1 MSSESDLI
9 TVPIL
14 GKETVKVG
22 FGLDEYVA
30 TEILKEFQSSTYV
43 VITDSNI
50 APHHLEPFER
60 IFRDTIK
67 KNGAQSRFLSYI
79 IPPGESSKCRATKA
93 EIEDWMLSQS
103 CTRDTLL
110 IAMGGGVI
118 GDLVGYI
125 AATFMRGIRFVQMPT
140 TLLAMVDSSIGG
152 KTGIDAPLGKNLIGA
167 FWQPLRVYV
176 DLLVLHTL
184 PPRQIINGLAEI
196 IKTAAMWNEK
206 DFQLLENNSAL
217 LIEEIHKPAVSGE
230 YKFSKIKDLLQKI
243 ILSSIRTKCE
253 VVTLDEREGG
263 LRNLLNFGHSIGH
276 AYEAILYPQILHGE
290 CVAIG
295 MMKEVELARHLG
307 ILKPNAVGRLAKC
320 LVSYNLPVSVNDP
333 KIKKYAGFKTC
344 PVENLILTMAVDK
357 KNQGTKKRVV
367 ILKAIGET
375 YEKHATVVSDDD
387 IRFVLSSDV
396 KVDNF
401 TENSLDV
408 VITPP
413 GSKSISNRALVLA
426 ALSQGTCRL
435 TNMLHSD
442 DTQFMMSALESLG
455 AAKFSWEDNGETLV
469 VEGSGGK
476 MSAPKDALYLGNAG
490 TAARFLTGV
499 SALVPTQDKEH
510 GVVLTGNHR
519 MKVRPIGP
527 LVDALRNNG
536 CTVEYLEKE
545 GSLPLST
552 SSSTGLKGGVIELA
566 ATVSSQYVSSILM
579 CAPYA
584 SEPVTLKLVG
594 GKPISQLYIDMTIA
608 MMASFGIIV
617 EKSSSEENTYH
628 IPRAKYQSPS
638 KYEIESDASSAT
650 YPLAIAAITGT
661 KCTVPNIGSA
671 SLQGDSRFARDVL
684 KPMGCLVE
692 QTANSTT
699 VQGPP
704 KGQLKPLESIDM
716 ETMTDAFLTASV
728 VAAVS
733 SNAEG
738 DPITRI
744 TGIANQRVKECNRI
758 AAMVHELAKFGV
770 RAGEL
775 EDGIYIFG
783 QDYKTLKSPT
793 DGVYTYDDHR
803 VAMAFS
809 LLALLTPSPTVVIDK
824 ACVEKTWPYWWDVLK
839 QSFKVSLYGS
849 TVEQVE
855 QQNPLSKNASI
866 ILIGMRGAGKTTI
879 GKIISKQLNMKFID
893 LDEWLEDRLAMPI
906 TQVIFKLGWDAFRL
920 EEHKLLRE
928 FIQERPYGF
937 VAASGGGVI
946 EMNDSRKLLENYVK
960 SGGIVLHVHRNIDH
974 IVSYLSKDSS
984 RPAYKDQENIRDV
997 YARRHE
1003 WYRQCRS
1010 HYFISPVLDERVVEE
1025 KIEYSMSRFLEVIT
1039 GKSQSLQKLKE
1050 KKRSAFLTLNFPDVQ
1065 QALPLLNDVTLG
1077 CDAVE
1082 IRVDH
1087 LKDPKGKN
1095 GVPTLD
1101 FVAEQVALLRCH
1113 THLPII
1119 FTVRTKKQ
1127 GGLFPDDKEADAL
1140 ELILSA
1146 IRYGIDYVD
1155 VELGWSIE
1163 SITKIFEHKRNTKLL
1178 MSWHD
1183 LSGTWSWASPQ
1194 EWMQMIDLASSF
1206 ADIIKLVGTAKDIK
1220 DNLELENF
1228 RKSVTSTMKIPLIA
1242 INMGGKGQLSRVF
1255 NKFLTP
1261 VTHPDLP
1268 SKAAPGQ
1275 LSVKQLNEALALIGE
1290 IVPKNFYVFGK
1301 PISHSRSPVLHN
1313 TAYKLL
1319 GLPHSYEAYETDTVE
1334 EVEGI
1339 LRSPDFGGANV
1350 TIPYKLPI
1358 MQYMDDLSHEARF
1371 FGAVNT
1377 VIPSMKEGKLHLR
1390 GDNTDWRGI
1399 YDTFT
1404 AALDGMSLAES
1415 SALVIGA
1422 GGTSRAAI
1430 YTLHRLGVS
1439 QIYLVNRTLAN
1450 SYAVQNVF
1458 PPEYNIKVLD
1468 ADKVT
1473 SEDLNGVS
1481 IASAISTVPADKALP
1496 ESVDRLV
1503 KALIATGDRQ
1513 SIFLDMAY
1521 KPLHTP
1527 LMGVASEHGWRCS
1540 SGLEVLVRQGLASFQ
1555 MWTGMN
1561 PPFSPV
1567 YKKVIE

>member
-1 MSSESDLI
+1 MSSELDMI

-22 FGLDEYVA
+22 FGLNEYVA
-30 TEILKEFQSSTYV
+30 TEILKEFQSSTYI

-60 IFRDTIK
+60 TFRNTIK
-67 KNGAQSRFLSYI
+67 KNGAESRFLSYI
-79 IPPGESSKCRATKA
+79 IPPGESSKCRAMKA

-118 GDLVGYI
+118 GDLVGYV

-184 PPRQIINGLAEI
+184 SPRQVINGLAEI

-206 DFQLLENNSAL
+206 DFQLLENNSSIL
-217 LIEEIHKPAVSGE
+217 MEEIHKPAVSGE
-230 YKFSKIKDLLQKI
+230 YKYFKIKNLLQKI

-295 MMKEVELARHLG
+295 MIKEVELARHLG
-307 ILKPNAVGRLAKC
+307 VLKPNAVGRLAKC
-320 LVSYNLPVSVNDP
+320 LVSYGLPVSVNDP
-333 KIKKYAGFKTC
+333 KIKKYAGFKDC

-357 KNQGTKKRVV
+357 KNQGSKKRVV

-396 KVDNF
+396 KVGTF
-401 TENSLDV
+401 TEHSLDV
-408 VITPP
+408 VVTPP

-476 MSAPKDALYLGNAG
+476 MSPPKDALYLGNAG

-499 SALVPTQDKEH
+499 SALVPTKNNEH

-536 CTVEYLEKE
+536 CTVKYLEKE
-545 GSLPLST
+545 GSLPLSM
-552 SSSTGLKGGVIELA
+552 SSESGLKGGVIELA

-608 MMASFGIIV
+608 MMASFGINV
-617 EKSSSEENTYH
+617 QKSSTEENTYH
-628 IPRAKYQSPS
+628 IPQANYQSPS
-638 KYEIESDASSAT
+638 NYEIESDASSAT
-650 YPLAIAAITGT
+650 YPLAIAALTGT
-661 KCTVPNIGSA
+661 KCTIPNIGSS

-692 QTANSTT
+692 QTATSTT

-704 KGQLKPLESIDM
+704 KGKLKPLESVDM

-728 VAAVS
+728 VAAVA

-738 DPITRI
+738 DAITRI
-744 TGIANQRVKECNRI
+744 TGIGNQRVKECNRI
-758 AAMVHELAKFGV
+758 AAMVHELSKFGV

-783 QDYKTLKSPT
+783 KDYKTLNSPEG
-793 DGVYTYDDHR
+793 GVYTYDDHR

-809 LLALLTPSPTVVIDK
+809 LLAILAPSPTVVIDK
-824 ACVEKTWPYWWDVLK
+824 ACVEKTWPSWWDALRN
-839 QSFKVSLYGS
+839 SFRVSLHGS
-849 TVEQVE
+849 TIGNE
-855 QQNPLSKNASI
+855 QQGAVINKNASI

-879 GKIISKQLNMKFID
+879 GKIISKQLDMEFVD
-893 LDEWLEDRLAMPI
+893 LDELLEDHLAMPI
-906 TQVIFKLGWDAFRL
+906 TEVVFKLGWDAFRH

-928 FIQERPYGF
+928 FIRERPHGF

-946 EMNDSRKLLENYVK
+946 EMSESRKLLENYVK
-960 SGGIVLHVHRNIDH
+960 DGGIVLHVHRNLDH
-974 IVSYLSKDSS
+974 IVSYLSKDIT

-997 YARRHE
+997 YGRRHQ

-1025 KIEYSMSRFLEVIT
+1025 KIESSMSRFLEVIT
-1039 GKSQSLQKLKE
+1039 GKTRSLQQLTE
-1050 KKRSAFLTLNFPDVQ
+1050 KNRSTFLTLNFPNVE
-1065 QALPLLNDVTLG
+1065 QALPLLNEVSLG
-1077 CDAVE
+1077 CDAIE

-1087 LKDPKGKN
+1087 LKDPKAKN

-1113 THLPII
+1113 TRLPII

-1127 GGLFPDDKEADAL
+1127 GGLFPDDKESEAL
-1140 ELILSA
+1140 ELVLSA
-1146 IRYGIDYVD
+1146 IRYGINFVD

-1163 SITKIFEHKRNTKLL
+1163 SITKIYESKRNTKLL

-1183 LSGTWSWASPQ
+1183 VSGTWSWARPH
-1194 EWMQMIDLASSF
+1194 EWMQKIELASSF
-1206 ADIIKLVGTAKDIK
+1206 ADIIKLVGTAKTFN

-1228 RKSVTSTMKIPLIA
+1228 RNSVTRTMKIPLIA
-1242 INMGGKGQLSRVF
+1242 INMGSKGQLSRIF

-1275 LSVKQLNEALALIGE
+1275 LSVKQLHEALALIGE
-1290 IVPKNFYVFGK
+1290 IVPQKFYVFGK

-1313 TAYKLL
+1313 TAYGLL
-1319 GLPHSYEAYETDTVE
+1319 GLPHTYQAYETNSVE
-1334 EVEGI
+1334 EVESV
-1339 LRSPDFGGANV
+1339 LHSPDFGGANV

-1358 MQYMDDLSHEARF
+1358 MRYMDELSHEARF

-1377 VIPSMKEGKLHLR
+1377 IIPTVKDGKLCLR

-1404 AALDGMSLAES
+1404 AALDGMSLVGS

-1422 GGTSRAAI
+1422 GGTSRAAV
-1430 YTLHRLGVS
+1430 YTLHHLGVS
-1439 QIYLVNRTLAN
+1439 DIYLVNRTVTN

-1473 SEDLNGVS
+1473 PEEIKGVS
-1481 IASAISTVPADKALP
+1481 IASAISTVPADIALP
-1496 ESVDRLV
+1496 EGVDRLV
-1503 KALIATGDRQ
+1503 KTLIATGDKQ

-1527 LMGVASEHGWRCS
+1527 LMAVASEHGWRCS

-1555 MWTGMN
+1555 MWTGLN
-1561 PPFSPV
+1561 APFIPV